1 MTRQALEGARMKS
14 GPAPAQTARLCT
26 RDLRRDSIRTPF
38 RRSPGTAIKGFSPG
52 NYNESFLARSTIAI
66 ITAADRGVTFANLM
80 PDYGSRTLL
89 SVYLVR

>member
-1 MTRQALEGARMKS
+1 MKS

-26 RDLRRDSIRTPF
+26 RDLGRDSSG
-38 RRSPGTAIKGFSPG
+38 RRFGVPGAAIKGFSPG
-52 NYNESFLARSTIAI
+52 NYNEGYLARSTIAI
-66 ITAADRGVTFANLM
+66 ITAADRGVAFANLM